1 MLKAERG
8 INQRMAPLEV
18 ASEKK
23 EEWVAKDLL
32 SALREDFSKRGS
44 RHVYVHATCV
54 PVTTH
59 LQGGSRPRD

>member
-1 MLKAERG
+1 
-8 INQRMAPLEV
+8 MAPLEV